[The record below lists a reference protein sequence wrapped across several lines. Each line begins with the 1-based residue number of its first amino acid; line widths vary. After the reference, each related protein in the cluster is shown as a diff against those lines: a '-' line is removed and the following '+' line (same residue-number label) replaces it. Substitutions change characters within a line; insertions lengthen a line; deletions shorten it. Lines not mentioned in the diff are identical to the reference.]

1 MLYVYEGQAH
11 IEGQVA
17 ESGHLVLFDSGS
29 EAVLTTGHSKGMR
42 ALLLSGHPF
51 GAPIARYGPFVMNTH
66 TELAKAFSDYQ
77 AGRMGTLNSKDA

>member
-1 MLYVYEGQAH
+1 
-11 IEGQVA
+11 
-17 ESGHLVLFDSGS
+17 
-29 EAVLTTGHSKGMR
+29 MR